1 MHFMH
6 PKAINLTTSHE
17 TQILALFYRD
27 SERRVDILLKFWAL
41 NLLFSENLTTS
52 ALKFFQYLW
61 AADSIVPE

>member
-6 PKAINLTTSHE
+6 PKAINLTISHE

-52 ALKFFQYLW
+52 ALKFFQYL
-61 AADSIVPE
+61 